1 MNYFTINQNIL
12 RRIYKRRENWSHKG
26 DFGRLLVIGGSTEYT
41 GSPALVALSA
51 LRSGADFVKIIAPK
65 RAADVCAGFSPELI
79 AIPLNKDY
87 LDLESVHTV
96 NKYVTWANTLEFGNG
111 IGEGN
116 SQQQFVNAFAKEA
129 KKKTVLDA
137 DALKQVNPDLLNRN
151 VLITPNS
158 HEFEVLFDTKIS
170 KNVEERV
177 KAVKESAKAYD
188 TTILLKGHVDIISDG
203 DQAFINKNNSVYM
216 TKAGTGDT
224 LAGICAGLIAQG
236 NGLLDSACAAALIN
250 GYTGR
255 SIARNRRESIS
266 PIDIIDAIYTTITKW
281 RYK

>member
-1 MNYFTINQNIL
+1 
-12 RRIYKRRENWSHKG
+12 
-26 DFGRLLVIGGSTEYT
+26 
-41 GSPALVALSA
+41 
-51 LRSGADFVKIIAPK
+51 
-65 RAADVCAGFSPELI
+65 
-79 AIPLNKDY
+79 
-87 LDLESVHTV
+87 
-96 NKYVTWANTLEFGNG
+96 
-111 IGEGN
+111 
-116 SQQQFVNAFAKEA
+116 
-129 KKKTVLDA
+129 LDA

-177 KAVKESAKAYD
+177 KAVKESAKAYG